1 MIRLRHLKLA
11 SRFAAHRFR
20 QLRPS
25 EVEASLLNPC
35 NIQCVYCLYPQVK
48 MTQMTTEQWLEII
61 RRLRSLGT
69 LRIKFQGGEPTL
81 RPDFRE
87 LCAAVQ
93 QAGIIAAVTTNGM
106 IIPTRPELL
115 DYLDEITVS
124 LDSTKRE
131 VNDRL
136 RGEGSYSG
144 AVQTIDIALERKLGT
159 IVNMVLTSENVQD
172 LEAMLEFC
180 EARGV
185 PMNAQPVVY
194 GRRYYGNEAQDVT
207 LTPEQ
212 IRSVHRR
219 LVEWKQQGRG
229 LVFSA
234 WAYQKAV
241 DWPDYDVLSTRSE
254 GESSCM
260 AGKDFIR
267 IEANGDVLPCVQYDA
282 DLLPKNIL
290 RDGLEEALRNV
301 QIHNCGDCWRV
312 YYTERKALFGLRPS
326 ALREVV
332 RRG

>member
-1 MIRLRHLKLA
+1 MIRIRHLKLA

-20 QLRPS
+20 QLHPF

-35 NIQCVYCLYPQVK
+35 NIQCVYCNYPKVK
-48 MTQMTTEQWLEII
+48 MTQMTTDQWLEII
-61 RRLRSLGT
+61 RRLGNLGT

-106 IIPTRPELL
+106 IIPRRPELL
-115 DYLDEITVS
+115 DYLDEIIVS
-124 LDSTKRE
+124 LDSTKPE

-136 RGEGSYSG
+136 RAEGSYSG
-144 AVQTIDIALERKLGT
+144 AVQTINIALERKLRT
-159 IVNMVLTSENVQD
+159 IVSMVLTRKNVQD

-185 PMNAQPVVY
+185 LMNAQPVLYDRV
-194 GRRYYGNEAQDVT
+194 YYGNEAEGMA
-207 LTPEQ
+207 LTQEQ
-212 IRSVHRR
+212 IRLVQRR
-219 LVEWKQQGRG
+219 LVEWKRQGRG

-241 DWPDYDVLSTRSE
+241 DWPDYEVLSTRSE

-260 AGKDFIR
+260 AGKDFVR

-301 QIHNCGDCWRV
+301 RIHNCGDCWV
-312 YYTERKALFGLRPS
+312 AYYSERKAVFGLQPA
-326 ALREVV
+326 ALREVF